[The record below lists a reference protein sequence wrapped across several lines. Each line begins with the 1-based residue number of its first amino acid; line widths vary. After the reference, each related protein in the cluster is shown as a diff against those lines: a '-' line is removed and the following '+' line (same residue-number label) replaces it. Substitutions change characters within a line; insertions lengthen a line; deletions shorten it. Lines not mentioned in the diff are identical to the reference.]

1 MLSPPNIANTVRLFM
16 RFGSKELVD
25 QFLEQA
31 DLAADGPEFIAVS

>member
-1 MLSPPNIANTVRLFM
+1 M